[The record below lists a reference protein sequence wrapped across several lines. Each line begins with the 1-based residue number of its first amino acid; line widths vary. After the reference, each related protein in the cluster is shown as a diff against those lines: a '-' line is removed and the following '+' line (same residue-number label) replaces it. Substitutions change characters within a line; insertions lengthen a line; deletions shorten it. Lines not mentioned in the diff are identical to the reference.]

1 MSARI
6 DALVADAHRAVA
18 TLKATTV
25 ANKEA
30 ALDAFVA
37 SALATAAVVKA
48 SKGGAVR
55 LAALNKEA
63 GVGYGSPAAV
73 GFHAVTGQV
82 LALPVGEIDDDNPL
96 PSPTAIQS
104 LVKKV
109 GQTESKEILRKART
123 QVAAAAAL
131 RAATPDAEVA
141 ALVKAARLQVEKA
154 VTAYVK
160 RDTALTDAERNE
172 IRDLLATI
180 DNLVAPDQAV
190 IIPAVPDD
198 ASSLMDEEVA
208 AV

>member
-25 ANKEA
+25 NGKEA
-30 ALDAFVA
+30 NLAAFVA

-73 GFHAVTGQV
+73 GFHAVTGDI
-82 LALPVGEIDDDNPL
+82 LGLPEGEIDPETSF

-109 GQTESKEILRKART
+109 GQTESKAILKGKRT
-123 QVAAAAAL
+123 QAAVVAALQAAV
-131 RAATPDAEVA
+131 PDPEVA
-141 ALVKAARLQVEKA
+141 ALVKAARAQVEKA
-154 VTAYVK
+154 VVAFVA
-160 RDTALTDAERNE
+160 RGTDLSDQERNE
-172 IRDLLATI
+172 IRDLLAAV

-190 IIPAVPDD
+190 IIPGVPDD
-198 ASSLMDEEVA
+198 ASSLLEEVA
-208 AV
+208 AA